1 MHDLQKIVAAEKS
14 LSVFPGWSK
23 PESETQY
30 LVFDAPI
37 EIEGVTETGLVL
49 HGGCFRDRPNC
60 NVSFELR
67 IAKSPGRRC
76 IPIERFDWLSLN
88 GGHSNPR
95 RNGHPLS
102 GLILPPTHLHA
113 FEHNYSEAEHK
124 MRAGNLRMA
133 QEVDPEPQDF
143 DSVREF
149 VGKRLRINNIDLVHE
164 PDWQYDLFGG
174 MF

>member
-1 MHDLQKIVAAEKS
+1 MHDLQKIVAAEKR
-14 LSVFPGWSK
+14 LSTFPGWSK
-23 PESETQY
+23 PEAETQY

-49 HGGCFRDRPNC
+49 HGGCFHDRPDC

-67 IAKSPGRRC
+67 ITKAPGRRC
-76 IPIERFDWLSLN
+76 VPIERFDWRSLS

-95 RNGHPLS
+95 RKGHPLS
-102 GLILPPTHLHA
+102 SLILPSTHLHA
-113 FEHNYSEAEHK
+113 FEHNYSEAERK

-143 DSVREF
+143 DSVRDL
-149 VGKRLRINNIDLVHE
+149 VGKRLRINNIDLV
-164 PDWQYDLFGG
+164 
-174 MF
+174 